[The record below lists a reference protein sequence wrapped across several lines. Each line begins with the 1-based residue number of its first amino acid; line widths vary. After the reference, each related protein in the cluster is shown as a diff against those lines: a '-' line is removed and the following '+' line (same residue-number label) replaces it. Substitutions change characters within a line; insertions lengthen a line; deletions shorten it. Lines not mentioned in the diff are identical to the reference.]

1 MNQSN
6 GLDQP
11 EMGRKVLGLLCFY
24 FHMYEPMVQEDAIL
38 LSLLSLL
45 KVLLE
50 SYASLQQHR
59 RSHTFQNLLLSF
71 RSLLIRVPLLI
82 SLPLQVV
89 IRAVIRVAIHRRL
102 LLLQLEEVWVE
113 PQVVQAHL
121 DSQDQSL

>member
-11 EMGRKVLGLLCFY
+11 EIGHKVLGLLCFY
-24 FHMYEPMVQEDAIL
+24 LHMYEPMVQEDAIL

-82 SLPLQVV
+82 FLPLQVV

-102 LLLQLEEVWVE
+102 LLLQLEEV
-113 PQVVQAHL
+113 
-121 DSQDQSL
+121 

>member
-71 RSLLIRVPLLI
+71 RSLLILVPLLI
-82 SLPLQVV
+82 SLPLQVI

-121 DSQDQSL
+121 GSQDQSL

>member
-24 FHMYEPMVQEDAIL
+24 FRMYEPMVQEDAIL

-121 DSQDQSL
+121 GSQDQSL

>member
-113 PQVVQAHL
+113 PQVVKAHL
-121 DSQDQSL
+121 GSQDQSL

>member
-1 MNQSN
+1 
-6 GLDQP
+6 
-11 EMGRKVLGLLCFY
+11 MGRKVLGLLCFY

-50 SYASLQQHR
+50 SYASLQQHQ

-71 RSLLIRVPLLI
+71 RSLLILVPLLI

-121 DSQDQSL
+121 GSQDQSL

>member
-1 MNQSN
+1 
-6 GLDQP
+6 
-11 EMGRKVLGLLCFY
+11 MGRKVLDLLRFY
-24 FHMYEPMVQEDAIL
+24 FHMCEPMVQEDAIL

-82 SLPLQVV
+82 FLPLQVV

-121 DSQDQSL
+121 GSQDQSL

>member
-11 EMGRKVLGLLCFY
+11 EMGRKVLDLLCFY
-24 FHMYEPMVQEDAIL
+24 FHMYEPMAQEDAIL

-82 SLPLQVV
+82 FLPLQVV

-121 DSQDQSL
+121 GSQDQSL

>member
-1 MNQSN
+1 
-6 GLDQP
+6 
-11 EMGRKVLGLLCFY
+11 MGRKVLGLLCFY

-45 KVLLE
+45 KGLLE

-71 RSLLIRVPLLI
+71 RSLLIRVPPLI

-102 LLLQLEEVWVE
+102 LLLLLEGVWVE
-113 PQVVQAHL
+113 SQVIQAHL
-121 DSQDQSL
+121 GSQDQSL